1 MTNEHDQHFVRRA
14 LPEGADAL
22 FNALPALS
30 TGESVVVGAGTAA
43 PMRLRFL
50 ELPEHRRPQSGTLS
64 FAGAWAASAGSRAQV
79 ETAIARWRRHGRTA
93 DKPVMPGRS
102 AVRKG

>member
-1 MTNEHDQHFVRRA
+1 
-14 LPEGADAL
+14 
-22 FNALPALS
+22 
-30 TGESVVVGAGTAA
+30 
-43 PMRLRFL
+43 MRLRFL

-79 ETAIARWRRHGRTA
+79 ETAIARWRRHGRTSG
-93 DKPVMPGRS
+93 KPAAPGRT